1 MAKARIYRK
10 GMRATQ
16 SGSARAS
23 QWILE
28 HEPIEGKRPDPLMGW
43 AGSGDTEQ
51 QLRLVF
57 PTLEAA
63 KGYAARNG
71 IDVEVGLPENRP
83 LILRS
88 YADNF
93 L

>member
-16 SGSARAS
+16 SGAARAS

-51 QLRLVF
+51 QVRLTF
-57 PTLEAA
+57 STLEAA
-63 KGYAARNG
+63 QEYAARNG
-71 IDVEVGLPENRP
+71 LETEVVPVTP
-83 LILRS
+83 HKLIIRS
-88 YADNF
+88 YAENF
-93 L
+93 R

>member
-43 AGSGDTEQ
+43 AGSGDTRR
-51 QLRLVF
+51 QLRLGF
-57 PTLEAA
+57 ATQEEAVA
-63 KGYAARNG
+63 YAEKNG
-71 IDVEVGLPENRP
+71 FEVEVVPTPVRTLK
-83 LILRS
+83 IQA

-93 L
+93 R